1 MSMLYKA
8 PGPHFCDGSMVDYIV
23 VADSLDDETV
33 AAGWFRTIPE
43 ALAAAEVKAPE
54 APEDAPEVPA
64 DDAPVTRA
72 ELEAKATELGL
83 KFDGRTTDAKLAE
96 RIAEALKG

>member
-1 MSMLYKA
+1 MSMLFKV
-8 PGPHFCDGSMVDYIV
+8 PGPHLADGVMFEYIV
-23 VADSLDDETV
+23 VPDEQDDATAE
-33 AAGWFRTIPE
+33 AGWFKSLPE
-43 ALAAAEVKAPE
+43 AAAAAAK
-54 APEDAPEVPA
+54 VPVPDVVG

-72 ELEAKATELGL
+72 ELEQKATDLGL